1 MRDGGVRSP
10 CNPPY
15 RSRTHAMTL
24 FRQEVLQA
32 RRNSWLG
39 GISLAQ
45 PVRAWVLASAAGIV

>member
-1 MRDGGVRSP
+1 
-10 CNPPY
+10 
-15 RSRTHAMTL
+15 MTL

-45 PVRAWVLASAAGIV
+45 PVRAWVLASAAGIVAASVVVFLCM